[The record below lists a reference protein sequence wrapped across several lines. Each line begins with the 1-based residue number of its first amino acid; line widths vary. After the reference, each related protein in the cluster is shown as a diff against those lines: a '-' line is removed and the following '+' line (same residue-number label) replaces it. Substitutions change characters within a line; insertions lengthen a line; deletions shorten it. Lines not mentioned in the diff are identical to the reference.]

1 MLYIY
6 ITLFFLLNIFFT
18 LYIFF
23 ILNKF
28 NLFPNKKKQMKSI
41 RISKKKKTYKENNY
55 TMIPNIDISVDVFF
69 KKKLLSKFKIII
81 FK

>member
-28 NLFPNKKKQMKSI
+28 NLFPNKKKQMKSKLDYQ
-41 RISKKKKTYKENNY
+41 KKRKRTKKTI
-55 TMIPNIDISVDVFF
+55 IP
-69 KKKLLSKFKIII
+69 
-81 FK
+81 